1 MGRVSG
7 RFTLGTRSGET
18 PGGFFS
24 FRGRSAGVK
33 GYWSTMRFRRGRPS
47 TGGQAVARAA
57 APPTRAPPAPPA
69 SCLPPT
75 FNPSLLFSSLPIPFF
90 PAPPGRA
97 ARRGRASPHRC
108 PGGRSGR
115 RRTPTALPPPRASGG
130 HHHDHTAVGGGCAPQ
145 VHARSRS
152 ALQPERRR
160 SPPPERRPTVHRP
173 RLLLPCGPR
182 RGPCWS
188 PADRRGRPPLRES
201 GGLRWSSSS
210 PSRRAAG
217 RGGISSISS
226 SPPAG
231 LLSANPE
238 RTG

>member
-1 MGRVSG
+1 MPYASPSW
-7 RFTLGTRSGET
+7 RFPQALMFRSPLHHECVVTARERAGTS
-18 PGGFFS
+18 
-24 FRGRSAGVK
+24 SA
-33 GYWSTMRFRRGRPS
+33 SDRERRRGVSP
-47 TGGQAVARAA
+47 
-57 APPTRAPPAPPA
+57 
-69 SCLPPT
+69 
-75 FNPSLLFSSLPIPFF
+75 
-90 PAPPGRA
+90 
-97 ARRGRASPHRC
+97 ARRPLQPDCAPITPDRAGLLPTKVRPVPFSPV
-108 PGGRSGR
+108 PG
-115 RRTPTALPPPRASGG
+115 PFGG

-217 RGGISSISS
+217 RGGISSVSS

>member
-1 MGRVSG
+1 MALQAVGLRRPVPDVALVAVEVDRDG
-7 RFTLGTRSGET
+7 RSGSRS
-18 PGGFFS
+18 G
-24 FRGRSAGVK
+24 GRS
-33 GYWSTMRFRRGRPS
+33 SHPS
-47 TGGQAVARAA
+47 PSRAA
-57 APPTRAPPAPPA
+57 R
-69 SCLPPT
+69 LM
-75 FNPSLLFSSLPIPFF
+75 PSSNFQSFSSHPIPFF

-115 RRTPTALPPPRASGG
+115 RLTPTALPPPRASGG

-231 LLSANPE
+231 AAPRPPVYFPPTPSAPVEFPTPPE
-238 RTG
+238 

>member
-1 MGRVSG
+1 MALVAVEVDRDG
-7 RFTLGTRSGET
+7 RSGSRS
-18 PGGFFS
+18 GGLS
-24 FRGRSAGVK
+24 SH
-33 GYWSTMRFRRGRPS
+33 PS
-47 TGGQAVARAA
+47 PSRAA
-57 APPTRAPPAPPA
+57 R
-69 SCLPPT
+69 LM
-75 FNPSLLFSSLPIPFF
+75 PSSNLQSFSSLPIPSLSF
-90 PAPPGRA
+90 PPRPGAPQGAPGLR
-97 ARRGRASPHRC
+97 HRC

-115 RRTPTALPPPRASGG
+115 RLAPTALPPPRPSGG

-231 LLSANPE
+231 AAPRPPVYFPPTPSAPAEFPTPPE
-238 RTG
+238 